1 LSQVKGVHFLI
12 ESVAPLL
19 LSNDHIQLDI
29 IGDGPYAPVL
39 KELANSKT
47 INDKIVFH
55 GWKGRD
61 FIDNTMEECQMLLFP
76 SIYPEAFGITGIEAM
91 MHGKPVIAFNVGGVS
106 TWLRD
111 KETGFLIDRGDIIKM
126 RDRIQFLLD
135 NPEIRDRMGSR
146 AREIAMA
153 EFTPDVHINRLL
165 KVYTDCL
172 G

>member
-1 LSQVKGVHFLI
+1 
-12 ESVAPLL
+12 
-19 LSNDHIQLDI
+19 
-29 IGDGPYAPVL
+29 
-39 KELANSKT
+39 
-47 INDKIVFH
+47 
-55 GWKGRD
+55 
-61 FIDNTMEECQMLLFP
+61 
-76 SIYPEAFGITGIEAM
+76 
-91 MHGKPVIAFNVGGVS
+91 VS

-111 KETGFLIDRGDIIKM
+111 KETGFLIDRGDIVKM